1 MDTRTRILETAEGL
15 FATKGYAGTSIRE
28 ITRDAGVNVAA
39 IHYHF
44 GSKEALLRGVTD
56 RIVRPLNERRFQL
69 LDEALRRSD
78 PAPIEDLLV
87 AFIRPDVETL
97 QELQQRGPTVA
108 HFIGRTYADQTPWI
122 QEMISEQFAETRTR
136 FFSAIAASLP
146 QLPPAEIAWR
156 MAKVAALVVHLFATW
171 PPAAMTDQ
179 QAEATIERHVAFLA
193 PALSAPIPTSSTGGA
208 SN

>member
-1 MDTRTRILETAEGL
+1 MDTRTRILEAAECL

-56 RIVRPLNERRFQL
+56 RVVGPLNERRFQL

-78 PAPIEDLLV
+78 PAPIEVLLD
-87 AFIRPDVETL
+87 AFIRPDVEAL

-122 QEMISEQFAETRTR
+122 QEMTSEQFSEARTR
-136 FFSAIAASLP
+136 FFPAIAATLP
-146 QLPPAEIAWR
+146 HLPPDEIAWR

-171 PPAAMTDQ
+171 PAAGMTDQ
-179 QAEATIERHVAFLA
+179 QADATIERYVAFLA
-193 PALSAPIPTSSTGGA
+193 PALSAPILIPSTGGA
-208 SN
+208 RS